1 MESKDDSKLL
11 GHQFGSC
18 CQDWLPGGSGPENW
32 VGLDMLREQE
42 ASGRTPSLL
51 GRPLSLDPIV
61 PIVLGV
67 QELEGR
73 TLRLLLELLKLREE

>member
-1 MESKDDSKLL
+1 
-11 GHQFGSC
+11 
-18 CQDWLPGGSGPENW
+18 
-32 VGLDMLREQE
+32 MLREQE